1 MEASKI
7 VDLYQETVNRL
18 RSDDGE
24 ITRAVTGLARGTL
37 RKSIRATL
45 ASAGLAEFQPPAPKA
60 DGSEAGPV
68 VSVADGEG
76 ASDVQ

>member
-60 DGSEAGPV
+60 DESAPV
-68 VSVADGEG
+68 VSVGSSEG
-76 ASDVQ
+76 ADAVQ